1 MALNVQKEL
10 ARLERM
16 PIRELKDKYA
26 EVFGE
31 QTRSGNR
38 QWLVKRVIWRMQANE
53 YGDLSERARQ
63 RAMELADDRDL
74 RMKPP
79 KAKPTNGAKPVATSD
94 DPRLPMPGTVLT
106 RKYKGQTV
114 NVTVLKDGFEH
125 EGETYPSLSAVA
137 KAITGSPHGRVTA
150 SSISAKGGGQ

>member
-1 MALNVQKEL
+1 MPLNVKKEL

-16 PIRELKDKYA
+16 PIRELKDTYA
-26 EVFGE
+26 EVFRE

-38 QWLVKRVIWRMQANE
+38 QWLIKRVIWRMQANE

-74 RMKPP
+74 RLKPP
-79 KAKPTNGAKPVATSD
+79 KATNGAVAAKPTTD

-106 RKYKGQTV
+106 RQYKGRTLQ
-114 NVTVLKDGFEH
+114 VTVLPEGFEY
-125 EGETYPSLSAVA
+125 EGETYASLSAVA
-137 KAITGSPHGRVTA
+137 KAITGTHTSGFLFFRLNG
-150 SSISAKGGGQ
+150 KGGRQ